1 MSSSLRGHA
10 LQRASSPT
18 LLVTGGAGYIGPH
31 TLIELIQAG
40 YRPIVLDDFSN
51 GSMHALRRV
60 EALTGHAL
68 EVIEGDIRNAA
79 TLDAVFRQAAA
90 RGASVQGVV
99 HFAGLK
105 AVGES
110 VAAPLDYYQTNVAG
124 TLTLL
129 QAMDRAR
136 VRTIVFSSSATV
148 YGIPCEQ
155 PYTERHP
162 IAPVNPYGQTKAM
175 VEQVLRDW
183 CAAFPERRAICL
195 RYFNPIGAHP
205 SGMLGEAPQGIPNN
219 LFPFITQVAVGKRSH
234 LNIFGNDYPTV
245 DGTGV
250 RDYIHVVDLAIGHV
264 KALEHAQETMGGFTA
279 INLGT
284 GRGTS
289 VLELVRTFSTVS
301 GRKIPYEFQP
311 RRPGDIA
318 ECWADPSAA
327 QALLGWQAT
336 RTLEDMCADGWRWQS
351 QNPDGY
357 AS

>member
-1 MSSSLRGHA
+1 MPLA
-10 LQRASSPT
+10 PSPT
-18 LLVTGGAGYIGPH
+18 LLVTGGAGYIGSH

-40 YRPIVLDDFSN
+40 YRPIVLDNFSN
-51 GSMHALRRV
+51 GSAHALKRV
-60 EALTGHAL
+60 ESLTGHAL
-68 EVIEGDIRNAA
+68 EVIEGDIRDAA
-79 TLDAVFRQAAA
+79 LLDTVFHQTKAH
-90 RGASVQGVV
+90 GAPIQGVV

-129 QAMDRAR
+129 QAMDQAQ
-136 VRTIVFSSSATV
+136 VHTIVFSSSATV
-148 YGIPCEQ
+148 YGIPREQ
-155 PYTERHP
+155 PYTEMHP
-162 IAPVNPYGQTKAM
+162 IAPINPYGQTKAM

-183 CAAFPERRAICL
+183 CATLPARRAICL

-250 RDYIHVVDLAIGHV
+250 RDYIHVLDLAVGHV
-264 KALEHAQETMGGFTA
+264 KALEHARGTTGGFA
-279 INLGT
+279 AVNLGT

-289 VLELVRTFSTVS
+289 VLELLNTFSAIS

-318 ECWADPSAA
+318 ECWADPSTAE
-327 QALLGWQAT
+327 ALLGWKAT

-351 QNPDGY
+351 RNPNGY
-357 AS
+357 ED